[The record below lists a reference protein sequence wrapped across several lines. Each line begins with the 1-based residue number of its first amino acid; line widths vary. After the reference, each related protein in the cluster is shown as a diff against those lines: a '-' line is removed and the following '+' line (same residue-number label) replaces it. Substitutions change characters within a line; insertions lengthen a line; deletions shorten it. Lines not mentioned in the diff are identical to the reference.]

1 MGSKKVRDRMIARHN
16 LAKETL
22 HILFTA
28 KMVPLARI
36 LFVSNSSYLVAKF
49 PADSPACVKPI
60 IQIDFIPLAKRYD
73 PLQGFSY
80 MRVHMWK
87 MSFQI

>member
-1 MGSKKVRDRMIARHN
+1 MGSKKVRDRMIAKHS

-36 LFVSNSSYLVAKF
+36 LFVSNSPYLVSKL
-49 PADSPACVKPI
+49 PAESPTCVKPI
-60 IQIDFIPLAKRYD
+60 IQIDFIPMAKRYD
-73 PLQGFSY
+73 PLQRFSY
-80 MRVHMWK
+80 MRVHM
-87 MSFQI
+87 